1 MTQVQ
6 QLYSID
12 NKVILIT
19 GGTGILGWT
28 YCQAVSEAGAK
39 VVVADLP
46 ERRPQERALELVDRF
61 GGEALGIVCDVT
73 REEQVRSLVQAA
85 LDRFG
90 KVDVTI
96 NNAAGTGEFLAGH
109 GDVFASFE
117 EYPLPVWEIVLK
129 TNLTGVFLVARE
141 IGKAMK
147 AAGGGSIINVSS
159 IYGVVGPDHRIYE
172 EMPFG
177 SFPGYSA
184 SKAGVLGLTRWL
196 ASYWAK
202 DDIRVNAVT
211 PGGVENNHDQVFV
224 SRYSARTPMGRMAD
238 RNELIGIMVFL
249 ASDAS
254 SYCTGQNF
262 IVDGGWTAW

>member
-6 QLYSID
+6 RLHSIE

-19 GGTGILGWT
+19 GATGILGWA
-28 YCQAVSEAGAK
+28 YCQAMIEAGAK

-46 ERRPQERALELVDRF
+46 ERRPQERAQELIDRF
-61 GGEALGIVCDVT
+61 DHEALAVVCDVT
-73 REEQVRSLVQAA
+73 HEDEVRSMVQAT

-90 KVDVTI
+90 KIDVAI
-96 NNAAGTGEFLAGH
+96 NNAAGTGEFFAHH
-109 GDVFASFE
+109 GDIFAPFE
-117 EYPLPVWEIVLK
+117 DYSLSAWEIVLK
-129 TNLTGVFLVARE
+129 ANLTGVFLVARE
-141 IGKAMK
+141 AGKAMK
-147 AAGGGSIINVSS
+147 TTGGGSIINISS

-172 EMPFG
+172 GMPFR

-184 SKAGVLGLTRWL
+184 AKAGVLGLTRWL

-202 DDIRVNAVT
+202 DNIRVNAVT
-211 PGGVENNHDQVFV
+211 PGGVYNDHDPAFV

-238 RNELIGIMVFL
+238 RTELIGIMVFL

-262 IVDGGWTAW
+262 IIDGGWTAW